1 MPKDMRPS
9 QNILRKAIFDI
20 LGQDMEGLEFLELY
34 AGSGAVGFEALSCGA
49 KKVTFVEKEERCAR
63 VIEGNQKLL
72 IIKAAGKPLGQC
84 EILNTD
90 TFWAIK
96 QLAQNKR
103 KFDIV
108 FIAPP
113 YGHELAKK
121 TLKTLMA
128 YDILHP
134 NCLIIVEYHKHETLP
149 ELEGR
154 FSLIRERKYG
164 ASYLAIFEGLSERQ
178 ASPA

>member
-1 MPKDMRPS
+1 MRPS
-9 QNILRKAIFDI
+9 QSI

-34 AGSGAVGFEALSCGA
+34 AGSGAAGFEALSCGA

-108 FIAPP
+108 FIDPP
-113 YGHELAKK
+113 YGHE
-121 TLKTLMA
+121 
-128 YDILHP
+128 
-134 NCLIIVEYHKHETLP
+134 
-149 ELEGR
+149 
-154 FSLIRERKYG
+154 
-164 ASYLAIFEGLSERQ
+164 
-178 ASPA
+178 